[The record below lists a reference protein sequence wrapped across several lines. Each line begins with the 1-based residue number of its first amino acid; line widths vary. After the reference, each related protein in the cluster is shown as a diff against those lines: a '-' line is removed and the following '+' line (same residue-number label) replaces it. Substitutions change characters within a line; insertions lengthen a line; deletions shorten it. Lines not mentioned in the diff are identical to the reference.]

1 MTCLKS
7 FLISEAG
14 AVTVDWVVLAAAITG
29 LGMASVAAVR
39 SGTSA
44 LADDVET
51 SLTSASVTSLGCM
64 GSNTAASGFGCYTG
78 PTIAESLGGF
88 GYAMGGGCWMNSDG
102 TGGCNP
108 STMVMV
114 EQYRMSDGQVYTR
127 YSTSSGGTTTIT
139 WTNDDGD
146 PVEAPPPMG

>member
-88 GYAMGGGCWMNSDG
+88 GYATGGGCWMNPDG
-102 TGGCNP
+102 TSGCGTP
-108 STMVMV
+108 TMVMV
-114 EQYRMSDGQVYTR
+114 EQYRMSDGQT
-127 YSTSSGGTTTIT
+127 YSRTTTTSGGTTTIT
-139 WTNDDGD
+139 WTNEEGD
-146 PVEAPPPMG
+146 TVDEPPPVS